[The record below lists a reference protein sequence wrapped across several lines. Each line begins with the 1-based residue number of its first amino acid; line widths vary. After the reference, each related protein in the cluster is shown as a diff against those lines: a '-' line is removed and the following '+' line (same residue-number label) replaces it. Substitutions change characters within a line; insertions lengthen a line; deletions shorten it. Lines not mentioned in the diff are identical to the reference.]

1 MKKNVLAAVLA
12 VSMVVSGASV
22 VYLQR
27 KQKENISQQERLPD
41 FSEQKVLIQVI
52 TGTAGLCLFM
62 ESVKIF
68 FD

>member
-1 MKKNVLAAVLA
+1 MKKNVIAAVLA

-22 VYLQR
+22 VFAE
-27 KQKENISQQERLPD
+27 KQKENISQQERPPD

>member
-1 MKKNVLAAVLA
+1 MKKNVIAAVLA

-22 VYLQR
+22 VFAEETEGKHLTAGATTG
-27 KQKENISQQERLPD
+27 